1 MTGADVSAPAGAPGR
16 PRPPRRTRYPRCP
29 QSRRFHGMWAK
40 LERERTAGPSRR
52 PVLRRARLGRDR
64 SRSLDCGHHAD
75 LTDLGT
81 LAGRGRSR
89 QATSGRSRSTARPAA
104 SPTSQGRWVSPPLQ
118 DGLGR
123 SVRREA
129 CAWDPRWCPVDQT
142 GFAERP
148 GPVTGAPRRLPR
160 TRAQPGLVTSATRA
174 ARSPSSCEASR
185 WKLAPRAPAPIATV
199 CSPEM
204 VASATTG
211 QDFDEPK
218 GVMAPRS

>member
-104 SPTSQGRWVSPPLQ
+104 SPTSQGRWVLRRCRTDSGARCVGRLVR
-118 DGLGR
+118 GTLGG
-123 SVRREA
+123 VP
-129 CAWDPRWCPVDQT
+129 WT
-142 GFAERP
+142 RP
-148 GPVTGAPRRLPR
+148 GSPRGPD
-160 TRAQPGLVTSATRA
+160 
-174 ARSPSSCEASR
+174 RSQ
-185 WKLAPRAPAPIATV
+185 APRADYLAPELSRAWSRLPPARRGARAAARRRGGSWHPALPHR
-199 CSPEM
+199 SPRC
-204 VASATTG
+204 ARRRWLR
-211 QDFDEPK
+211 QR
-218 GVMAPRS
+218 PRARTSTSRRA